1 MCSRPSTP
9 PARVSTQPRGSET
22 GWGSQHGYDYV
33 ERLEET
39 ARELTQAAKTAAAR
53 PAGQKVTS
61 GDLDRADG
69 INLIL
74 LEQIV
79 RVFERANEQDPTIP
93 RLVPIATRRLFSRS
107 SRKKA
112 TGAPSGGTTG
122 APSAGITGAPR
133 GGATGGGANGGTPPA
148 EDDPLDDDGAPI

>member
-1 MCSRPSTP
+1 
-9 PARVSTQPRGSET
+9 
-22 GWGSQHGYDYV
+22 YV
-33 ERLEET
+33 ERLQGAAE
-39 ARELTQAAKTAAAR
+39 ALTQAAKAAAAR

-107 SRKKA
+107 AKKKA
-112 TGAPSGGTTG
+112 AEAAGSDSSGGGTPGGGSTPG
-122 APSAGITGAPR
+122 G
-133 GGATGGGANGGTPPA
+133 GGATPEDA
-148 EDDPLDDDGAPI
+148 EDSLEDHGAPV